1 MTLHRQL
8 PPESLLHPRLLSA
21 SEQQEYLSL
30 MQLGAPPL
38 LACQRVGVRAEDV
51 QVTTDNDDTFAERLE
66 FVEQLLSRN
75 VQSAL
80 YKAAMG
86 GSVYAQANYLRQCRP
101 PKKTRANDDFL
112 DDMPSME
119 DSETRT
125 ADRTRPAGKRERVGW
140 RRDIER

>member
-8 PPESLLHPRLLSA
+8 PPESLLQPRLLSA

-51 QVTTDNDDTFAERLE
+51 QVTTDNDDSFAERLE

-112 DDMPSME
+112 DE
-119 DSETRT
+119 
-125 ADRTRPAGKRERVGW
+125 W
-140 RRDIER
+140 